1 MQAMYRKRLAVRPH
15 SVKPYR
21 VLFTDLQTIFAHEGD
36 ILAVPFEDGEG
47 KVRGML

>member
-21 VLFTDLQTIFAHEGD
+21 FLFTDFTTIAAHEGD
-36 ILAVPFEDGEG
+36 ILAVPFENGEG
-47 KVRGML
+47 KVRGVL